1 MLSGMIGM
9 WAFLAFIP
17 FSIIATL
24 GWACAL
30 GLIGMIFGKHDDRSG
45 TKRFFYHL
53 TRGWWWLIALLWI
66 SPWMLFGFIQFT
78 NNVAPATLP
87 KITLS
92 NGEKTVIFQSMM
104 HIGSPWFY
112 EDIRQDMERLKGQDY
127 VFFYEGVR
135 AGTPE
140 SIEKLSELMGMNVSE
155 KMYRI
160 FAEMGG
166 LITQNGDVFLGILPS
181 TNVDLSTDE
190 IITLAGEQN
199 IVASGGVANENIID
213 VFEKSFPSMNAFQK
227 NIIRIMSRGMMNIL
241 LRTYTNPALTQE
253 LQSSI
258 PVFDIILHQRNDLVV
273 ESIIASPIP
282 NIYIHYGALHYEG
295 IFAKL
300 KEKDPRWQEIA
311 RTELQVIR

>member
-1 MLSGMIGM
+1 
-9 WAFLAFIP
+9 
-17 FSIIATL
+17 
-24 GWACAL
+24 
-30 GLIGMIFGKHDDRSG
+30 
-45 TKRFFYHL
+45 
-53 TRGWWWLIALLWI
+53 
-66 SPWMLFGFIQFT
+66 
-78 NNVAPATLP
+78 
-87 KITLS
+87 
-92 NGEKTVIFQSMM
+92 
-104 HIGSPWFY
+104 
-112 EDIRQDMERLKGQDY
+112 MELLKGQDY

-135 AGTPE
+135 TGTPE

-199 IVASGGVANENIID
+199 IVASAGVSNENIID

-253 LQSSI
+253 LQRSI

-300 KEKDPRWQEIA
+300 KEKDSRWQEIA

>member
-1 MLSGMIGM
+1 
-9 WAFLAFIP
+9 
-17 FSIIATL
+17 
-24 GWACAL
+24 
-30 GLIGMIFGKHDDRSG
+30 
-45 TKRFFYHL
+45 
-53 TRGWWWLIALLWI
+53 
-66 SPWMLFGFIQFT
+66 
-78 NNVAPATLP
+78 
-87 KITLS
+87 
-92 NGEKTVIFQSMM
+92 
-104 HIGSPWFY
+104 
-112 EDIRQDMERLKGQDY
+112 MERLKGQDY

-253 LQSSI
+253 LQRSI

-282 NIYIHYGALHYEG
+282 NIYIHYGALHYGG